1 MISDDP
7 IASSGSRK
15 FFCAHQRMIF
25 LYNKIYRIPFY
36 YFMKKSIFCLLFSV
50 LCLLFSTWL
59 MFRTFSFDQNT
70 QSMEIAGKC
79 WSDFG
84 AHIPL
89 IRSFSMGGNFD
100 RIIHFKLPEYPIF
113 PGEPIRY
120 HFIFY
125 MIVGLLEKAGL
136 RIDWALNIPSII
148 GFSGLLILIGIISYK
163 LFRSYAISLLS
174 VVFFLFNGSFSFLKF
189 FQKNPLSLHTLWDIV
204 GNTTFPSFG
213 PWDQGVV
220 SAFWNLNIYTNQR
233 HLAAGLALGLGFI
246 ALLLYLQKKSWK
258 KQLPFL
264 FITVPLLSFLPYFHQ
279 PMLLIIGIF
288 MAWYFFVFS
297 NLRILILLT
306 GVLSVGPIL
315 SQLLSFAKDTSSF
328 SWYPGYLIHGN
339 LTPLSFLT
347 YWFHN
352 IGLHLILIPIGFFL
366 SPQRAKKILLPMFF
380 LFLIANCFKFSVEIA
395 ANHKFF
401 NFFMIF
407 GNMLSAYVIVRLWS
421 MANKKFSLKNT
432 TGDVYNKKY
441 ANECGEQTKFCAAS
455 LPLKDGGDGEKEI
468 GTARQESK
476 FSFATK
482 AFRIFTIFIFFFL
495 TLSGIIDFFVVYN
508 DHTIPIVDIP
518 RNEIPT
524 WISENIP
531 KDAIVLNSSYLYHPA
546 SIAGRSIFLGW
557 PYFPWSSGY
566 KENRMPIMKEM
577 YENKDPNVFCPLL
590 KKYNISY
597 ITVEEVS
604 DNPDLPTINPSYF
617 QTIAIPV
624 FSSTNGTYAIYTTA
638 SLCPK

>member
-1 MISDDP
+1 
-7 IASSGSRK
+7 
-15 FFCAHQRMIF
+15 
-25 LYNKIYRIPFY
+25 
-36 YFMKKSIFCLLFSV
+36 
-50 LCLLFSTWL
+50 
-59 MFRTFSFDQNT
+59 MFHTFSYDKET
-70 QSMEIAGKC
+70 QSIDIAAKC

-100 RIIHFKLPEYPIF
+100 RIINFKLPEYPIF

-136 RIDWALNIPSII
+136 RIDWALNIPSVI
-148 GFSGLLILIGIISYK
+148 GFASLLILIFALATT
-163 LFRSYAISLLS
+163 LFHNTRCHPAPDAGSSKMPDQVRHDNTNVYIGLLS
-174 VVFFLFNGSFSFLKF
+174 VLFFLFNGSFSFLKF
-189 FQKNPLSLHTLWDIV
+189 FQKNPLSLHTLRDIV
-204 GNTTFPSFG
+204 ENTTFPSFG
-213 PWDQGVV
+213 PWDQGLV

-233 HLAAGLALGLGFI
+233 HLAAGFALGLGFI
-246 ALLLYLQKKSWK
+246 ALLLYLEKKSWK

-306 GVLSVGPIL
+306 GLFSVGPIL
-315 SQLLSFAKDTSSF
+315 LQLLSFTKDTSSF

-339 LTPLSFLT
+339 LTPISFLT

-352 IGLHLILIPIGFFL
+352 LGLHLILIPIGFFL

-407 GNMLSAYVIVRLWS
+407 GNMLSAYVLV
-421 MANKKFSLKNT
+421 SLYYKIKRCSKHLFICRF
-432 TGDVYNKKY
+432 VYL
-441 ANECGEQTKFCAAS
+441 F
-455 LPLKDGGDGEKEI
+455 I
-468 GTARQESK
+468 GLLLLL
-476 FSFATK
+476 
-482 AFRIFTIFIFFFL
+482 L

-518 RNEIPT
+518 RSEIPT

-546 SIAGRSIFLGW
+546 LIAGRSIFLGW

-604 DNPDLPTINPSYF
+604 DNPDLPTIDPSYF

-624 FSSTNGTYAIYTTA
+624 FSSANNTYAIYTTA
-638 SLCPK
+638 SLCPPTNP

>member
-1 MISDDP
+1 MTSYIIVQYVTPNSK
-7 IASSGSRK
+7 S
-15 FFCAHQRMIF
+15 
-25 LYNKIYRIPFY
+25 
-36 YFMKKSIFCLLFSV
+36 FMKKSIFHLLHSTPIFYALLSIFAILFS
-50 LCLLFSTWL
+50 SWL
-59 MFRTFSFDQNT
+59 MFHTFSFDQRT
-70 QSMEIAGKC
+70 QSIEIAGKC

-148 GFSGLLILIGIISYK
+148 GFSSFLILIGIISYK
-163 LFRSYAISLLS
+163 LFRSYAISLFS
-174 VVFFLFNGSFSFLKF
+174 VVFFLFNGSFSLLKF
-189 FQKNPLSLHTLWDIV
+189 FEKNPISLATPWQII
-204 GNTTFPSFG
+204 TATQFPSFG
-213 PWDQGVV
+213 PWDQGLV

-233 HLAAGLALGLGFI
+233 HLAAGFALGLGFI
-246 ALLLYLQKKSWK
+246 ALLLYLEKKSWK

-279 PMLLIIGIF
+279 PMLLIIGLF
-288 MAWYFFVFS
+288 MAWYFLVFP
-297 NLRILILLT
+297 NLRIFLLLT
-306 GVLSVGPIL
+306 GLLSEGPIIF
-315 SQLLSFAKDTSSF
+315 QLLSFAKDASAF
-328 SWYPGYLIHGN
+328 GWYPGYLLHGN
-339 LTPLSFLT
+339 FTPLSFLT

-352 IGLHLILIPIGFFL
+352 LGLHLILIPIGFFL

-407 GNMLSAYVIVRLWS
+407 GNMISAYVLV
-421 MANKKFSLKNT
+421 SLYYKIKRCSKHLFICRF
-432 TGDVYNKKY
+432 VY
-441 ANECGEQTKFCAAS
+441 
-455 LPLKDGGDGEKEI
+455 LLI
-468 GTARQESK
+468 GLLLLL
-476 FSFATK
+476 
-482 AFRIFTIFIFFFL
+482 L

-518 RNEIPT
+518 RSEIPT
-524 WISENIP
+524 WISEHTP

-566 KENRMPIMKEM
+566 KENRMLIMNKM
-577 YENKDPNVFCPLL
+577 YESKDPNVFCPLL

-597 ITVEEVS
+597 VTVEPVS
-604 DNPDLPTINPSYF
+604 GNPDLPTIAPSYF
-617 QTIAIPV
+617 RSVDEPV
-624 FSSTNGTYAIYTTA
+624 FLTENNQYAIYSTD
-638 SLCPK
+638 SLCQTFTP

>member
-1 MISDDP
+1 
-7 IASSGSRK
+7 
-15 FFCAHQRMIF
+15 
-25 LYNKIYRIPFY
+25 
-36 YFMKKSIFCLLFSV
+36 
-50 LCLLFSTWL
+50 
-59 MFRTFSFDQNT
+59 
-70 QSMEIAGKC
+70 
-79 WSDFG
+79 
-84 AHIPL
+84 
-89 IRSFSMGGNFD
+89 MGGNFD

-189 FQKNPLSLHTLWDIV
+189 FQKNPLTLHTLWDIV
-204 GNTTFPSFG
+204 ENTTFPSFG

-233 HLAAGLALGLGFI
+233 HLAAGLALGMGFI
-246 ALLLYLQKKSWK
+246 ALLLYLEKKSWK

-279 PMLLIIGIF
+279 PMLLIIGLF
-288 MAWYFFVFS
+288 MAWYFLMFS
-297 NLRILILLT
+297 NLRMFLLLT
-306 GVLSVGPIL
+306 GIL
-315 SQLLSFAKDTSSF
+315 SIGPVLLQLLSFAKDTSSF

-339 LTPLSFLT
+339 FTPISFLT
-347 YWFHN
+347 YWIHN
-352 IGLHLILIPIGFFL
+352 LGLHLILIPIGFFL
-366 SPQRAKKILLPMFF
+366 SPQRAKKILFPMFF

-407 GNMLSAYVIVRLWS
+407 GNMLTAYVIVRLWN
-421 MANKKFSLKNT
+421 MANKKFSLKNI
-432 TGDVYNKKY
+432 TGDASEGFHSETSLGSEKHHDGQHILHFASELKRGMEY
-441 ANECGEQTKFCAAS
+441 ASGRTRLSQKLLRLVGFF
-455 LPLKDGGDGEKEI
+455 
-468 GTARQESK
+468 SK
-476 FSFATK
+476 TSVCC
-482 AFRIFTIFIFFFL
+482 IVFFL

-518 RNEIPT
+518 RSEIPT
-524 WISENIP
+524 WISEHIP
-531 KDAIVLNSSYLYHPA
+531 KDTIVLNSSYLYHPA

-597 ITVEEVS
+597 ITVEDVS
-604 DNPDLPTINPSYF
+604 GNPDLPTISLSSYLSRYQPIF
-617 QTIAIPV
+617 LNTSQ
-624 FSSTNGTYAIYTTA
+624 SYAIIA
-638 SLCPK
+638 VKDMCPHQNFKAKP